1 MGIKSLKILFFSI
14 FLLACSN
21 DSIDSEK
28 VKNILIEKEST
39 LTAQEKV
46 RELLII
52 TEGNYSQLACI
63 FNCSPSSLKRIYKG
77 ETFATPEA
85 EIEINKHYNYF
96 IVRNNQI
103 DDFKADCIS
112 YKWYNYVKSFMANW
126 WFWIVTIIILILCV
140 SFWNTVYNLD
150 WMIIPILIILLIL
163 FYILIYII
171 NFFGGTPSFK
181 DIPDNFINTMDT
193 IWESKL

>member
-126 WFWIVTIIILILCV
+126 WFWIVIL
-140 SFWNTVYNLD
+140 T
-150 WMIIPILIILLIL
+150 
-163 FYILIYII
+163 LIYILAQHKDTEGLWVFLLFICLLIFVIVYVI
-171 NFFGGTPSFK
+171 NFFGGTPSFN